1 MIIVLQ
7 AMFSSRIK
15 YIQLQ
20 LQNSDEQIAILGE
33 LGVILINMYR
43 EFYLIGRTYKSRT
56 YSVR

>member
-1 MIIVLQ
+1 
-7 AMFSSRIK
+7 MFSSRIK